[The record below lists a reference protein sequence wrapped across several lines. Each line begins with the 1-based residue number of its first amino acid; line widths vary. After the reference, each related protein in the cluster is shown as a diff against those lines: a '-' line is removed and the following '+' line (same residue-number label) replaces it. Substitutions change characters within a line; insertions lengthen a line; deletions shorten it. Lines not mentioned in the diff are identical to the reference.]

1 MCIRDRP
8 NGVLTHPDNSSKS
21 FTVRDRLLEIQPS
34 VKQWGISDREGIV
47 HRLDKQTSGLIVCAL
62 NEDIFKLLQTF
73 FKERTIYKEYVC
85 IVEGKLR
92 TQSGNIEVPLSR
104 SRHNRIKREVSS
116 EGRISSSNFEVL
128 LEGDTYSKLKIE
140 LLTGRNHQI
149 RSQMEFLGNP
159 IVNDVLYGAK
169 KVLEFNENQIC
180 LHSKKIRFEIK
191 DENYEFEVNE
201 PSFFNAFLNV

>member
-1 MCIRDRP
+1 M
-8 NGVLTHPDNSSKS
+8 LTHPDNSSKS

-62 NEDIFKLLQTF
+62 NEDIFKLLQTL

-116 EGRISSSNFEVL
+116 EGKISSSNFT
-128 LEGDTYSKLKIE
+128 GIAFIITPINDKTPPTISKARL
-140 LLTGRNHQI
+140 
-149 RSQMEFLGNP
+149 S
-159 IVNDVLYGAK
+159 
-169 KVLEFNENQIC
+169 
-180 LHSKKIRFEIK
+180 SIRFDDIC
-191 DENYEFEVNE
+191 VI
-201 PSFFNAFLNV
+201 

>member
-1 MCIRDRP
+1 M
-8 NGVLTHPDNSSKS
+8 LTHPDNSSKS

-62 NEDIFKLLQTF
+62 NEDIFKLLQTL

-169 KVLEFNENQIC
+169 KVLELNKNQIC

>member
-1 MCIRDRP
+1 M
-8 NGVLTHPDNSSKS
+8 THPDNFSKS

-34 VKQWGISDREGIV
+34 VKQWGIPDREGIV

-62 NEDIFKLLQTF
+62 NEEIFKLLQTL
-73 FKERTIYKEYVC
+73 FKNRTIYKEYIC

-92 TQSGNIEVPLSR
+92 TQLGKIEVPLSR
-104 SRHNRIKREVSS
+104 SSQNRIKREVTSD
-116 EGRISSSNFEVL
+116 GKISSSNFEVIV
-128 LEGDTYSKLKIE
+128 EGNIHSKLKIE

-169 KVLEFNENQIC
+169 KVSELNENQIC
-180 LHSKKIRFEIK
+180 LHSKKIRFEIN
-191 DENYEFEVNE
+191 DENYEFDVDE

>member
-1 MCIRDRP
+1 MKIY
-8 NGVLTHPDNSSKS
+8 LSYFKHYLK
-21 FTVRDRLLEIQPS
+21 
-34 VKQWGISDREGIV
+34 
-47 HRLDKQTSGLIVCAL
+47 
-62 NEDIFKLLQTF
+62 NELFI
-73 FKERTIYKEYVC
+73 EYVC

-116 EGRISSSNFEVL
+116 EGKISSSNFEVI

-169 KVLEFNENQIC
+169 KVLELNENQIC
-180 LHSKKIRFEIK
+180 LHSKKIRFQIK